1 MKKKIVCTLCPIGCE
16 LEVEIQ
22 EGKVVSVEG
31 SLCERGVKYAKDE
44 IENPTR
50 CISSSI
56 PVQDGKRYETVSV
69 KTSSAIPKDKIF
81 DVMNEIKKIQLKA
94 PIKLGTVII
103 KNVLKLNVDVVATRS
118 VKKDES
124 K

>member
-22 EGKVVSVEG
+22 EGKVFSVEG
-31 SLCERGVKYAKDE
+31 SLCEKGIEYAKKE

-50 CISSSI
+50 CISSFVS
-56 PVQDGKRYETVSV
+56 VQNSEKYETVSV